1 MEEEKPVKSEPTPP
15 KGKTFH
21 QKEQE
26 TLKAISD
33 TIALDKG
40 LQDRNVEFKIET
52 NKAGDTEYH
61 RYEDDNPNDTNPARL
76 TGIFTQDQID
86 DAIQIRKEDGFYDFE
101 EDKAEY
107 KNSTD
112 ESSTTGTNA
121 LTSRDGTISVYIVI
135 NGYPRVASI
144 NGTF

>member
-1 MEEEKPVKSEPTPP
+1 MEEE
-15 KGKTFH
+15 
-21 QKEQE
+21 
-26 TLKAISD
+26 TLKDISD
-33 TIALDKG
+33 TISLDKN
-40 LQDRNVEFKIET
+40 LQDRNIEFKTER
-52 NKAGDTEYH
+52 NKAGDLEYH
-61 RYEDDNPNDTNPARL
+61 RYEDNNPNDTNPARL

-86 DAIQIRKEDGFYDFE
+86 DAIEIRKEDAFYDFK
-101 EDKAEY
+101 EDKVEY

-112 ESSTTGTNA
+112 ESSTAGTNA